1 MVRAYSR
8 RYRLS
13 SISMAPPPPTTFV
26 FFMARRTILG
36 ASHIAGAHYLVT
48 SSLWK
53 HMKPPKGSNGF
64 AKCSKTLQLPRSA
77 VSLTVHDI
85 FFYSDSPRNIK
96 ESFRDRA
103 ASSMNCWAPPRIRI
117 VAVLVFSSGNF
128 YTQKL
133 RQQMHLK
140 HGEAAM
146 VRHVVYLHQPWKPM
160 HRQVWTHVDHLV
172 PFLLPSCAFCEEI
185 EALSTDL
192 LFFEKATRSQDTP
205 WSDWRLPLN
214 H

>member
-1 MVRAYSR
+1 
-8 RYRLS
+8 
-13 SISMAPPPPTTFV
+13 
-26 FFMARRTILG
+26 
-36 ASHIAGAHYLVT
+36 
-48 SSLWK
+48 
-53 HMKPPKGSNGF
+53 MKPPNGSNGF
-64 AKCSKTLQLPRSA
+64 AKCCKTLQPPRSA

-85 FFYSDSPRNIK
+85 FFYSDSPRSIK

-146 VRHVVYLHQPWKPM
+146 VRHVLYLMTFFTNTNLGKHM
-160 HRQVWTHVDHLV
+160 YRQVWKHVYHLV

-214 H
+214 HKKQHLQDTNKSTRKPVSKQYDSTTSIDTVHT